1 MTNLNQSID
10 ILELSIRSM
19 NALKKYTEIN
29 TIKDLVKSSKGY
41 LLRTPNFGRMSLKE
55 VEESLSLIDLKLN
68 MSDEDLLKYEPP
80 LSSDTKENN
89 TKTNGNGKSVKY
101 NLNYDILKVVKEAF
115 IKSHRRIIY
124 KTEWTSEEVKDFFN
138 DHQSV
143 LNTYRQSLNEL
154 FYN

>member
-41 LLRTPNFGRMSLKE
+41 LLRTPNFCRLSLKE
-55 VEESLSLIDLKLN
+55 GEESLSLIDLKLG

-80 LSSDTKENN
+80 LSSDTEENN

-101 NLNYDILKVVKEAF
+101 NLNYDILKVAKEAF

-124 KTEWTSEEVKDFFN
+124 KTDWTSEEVKDFFN

-143 LNTYRQSLNEL
+143 LNTYRQSLYEL

>member
-55 VEESLSLIDLKLN
+55 VEESLSLIDLKLG

-80 LSSDTKENN
+80 LSSDTYPEIE
-89 TKTNGNGKSVKY
+89 T
-101 NLNYDILKVVKEAF
+101 L
-115 IKSHRRIIY
+115 
-124 KTEWTSEEVKDFFN
+124 
-138 DHQSV
+138 
-143 LNTYRQSLNEL
+143 
-154 FYN
+154 